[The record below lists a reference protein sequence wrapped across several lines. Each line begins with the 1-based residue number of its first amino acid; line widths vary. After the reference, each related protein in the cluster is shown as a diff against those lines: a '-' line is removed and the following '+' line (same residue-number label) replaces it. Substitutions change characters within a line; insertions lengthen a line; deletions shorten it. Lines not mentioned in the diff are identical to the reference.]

1 MLEGNIEYRNT
12 ALFSTIEAM
21 EANKQSSNSEFE
33 KRVGDLIQRLKE
45 LKEYSNDVAM
55 SFDCAL
61 IIPQ

>member
-21 EANKQSSNSEFE
+21 EANKQSSNSIFE